1 MVKSAFNSLAIA
13 LYRAVDELDV
23 QLIWADQIEG
33 HNFWDDVTTDLYSTS
48 GKAQQG
54 RDDVD

>member
-1 MVKSAFNSLAIA
+1 MVKSAFNNLAIA

-33 HNFWDDVTTDLYSTS
+33 HEFWSDVTSSLYNTC